1 MQMAMFSTDSP
12 GLGQVVQ
19 RDTSSQPG
27 RLRWTQTIPWR
38 DMSQGLWQEEPEAWK
53 QTLKGSQDA
62 VLGPWL
68 TFLIRAEIGN

>member
-1 MQMAMFSTDSP
+1 MDS
-12 GLGQVVQ
+12 
-19 RDTSSQPG
+19 DN
-27 RLRWTQTIPWR
+27 PWR

-68 TFLIRAEIGN
+68 TFLIRPEIGN